1 MFLWKH
7 VAPRLL
13 LLVLFATFVLLAVD
27 PLIRWS
33 IVHSG
38 RAVTGADL
46 VVESVR
52 TSWSD
57 RSIELRGV
65 RAVDPTSSNNDI
77 FAADLIHLELDHSA
91 LGRRKAIVTRAQ
103 VSGLEVGT
111 ERRTPAIR
119 DRDIEGEYTSKLSER
134 FLFDGGHWL
143 ETAGQELD
151 RRYVGNS
158 STVETLLDVLERFP
172 KEYEPLELKAAE
184 TTARIRELE
193 ATLGDLSNNPLRNAT
208 SYQQA
213 IASLDS
219 LGRELQEVRRQA
231 DQVHQQMLMDREAL
245 AAAQEQDLESRTDEF
260 ELASLNADNLTEY
273 LLGPEIANR
282 VAGLSQWVR
291 WGRNYLPALHAQSSG
306 LRHRGEN
313 VNLLG
318 GLVEPDILLNTVVLN
333 GHAQVGDSRLQIE
346 GSISG
351 LSSQPQLNQQ
361 PAEIVVQTTGDTQLL
376 IQASFQGTGKESKDA
391 IVVNCPTFQ
400 LPERTLGDSN
410 QLALKVAPAVAHYWA
425 RIDIQGDN
433 LSGEMIIKQPSA
445 VLQPIMGAELQR
457 TPVAGLVSE
466 AAGQI
471 VAIDSSV
478 QLSGTVDNPAWTM
491 RSNLGHDLAQQ
502 LESGLKVQLLAQNR
516 QAIQSLHEQIA
527 QKSNSLGASLS
538 DRHQLLLQSI
548 ATATESIQS
557 VASQVASRVEQTD
570 GIMNTTSPL
579 RESLLR

>member
-1 MFLWKH
+1 
-7 VAPRLL
+7 
-13 LLVLFATFVLLAVD
+13 
-27 PLIRWS
+27 
-33 IVHSG
+33 
-38 RAVTGADL
+38 
-46 VVESVR
+46 
-52 TSWSD
+52 
-57 RSIELRGV
+57 
-65 RAVDPTSSNNDI
+65 
-77 FAADLIHLELDHSA
+77 
-91 LGRRKAIVTRAQ
+91 
-103 VSGLEVGT
+103 
-111 ERRTPAIR
+111 
-119 DRDIEGEYTSKLSER
+119 
-134 FLFDGGHWL
+134 
-143 ETAGQELD
+143 
-151 RRYVGNS
+151 
-158 STVETLLDVLERFP
+158 
-172 KEYEPLELKAAE
+172 
-184 TTARIRELE
+184 
-193 ATLGDLSNNPLRNAT
+193 
-208 SYQQA
+208 
-213 IASLDS
+213 
-219 LGRELQEVRRQA
+219 
-231 DQVHQQMLMDREAL
+231 MDREAL